1 MKPFNT
7 KAKLVM
13 GLTILM
19 TVIGTAILHQW
30 QFFALGCASI
40 ALIVAANQYGLIK
53 DNTDQTKK

>member
-7 KAKLVM
+7 KAKLVA
-13 GLTILM
+13 GWTILM

-30 QFFALGCASI
+30 QFFALGCASL
-40 ALIVAANQYGLIK
+40 ALILVANQYGLIK